1 MVNID
6 LISHAIPRSEKME
19 LKSLY
24 VCLECSNHT
33 YSNNIINR
41 NNVRLNRVP
50 ISYKMT
56 RGSEKKGLHY
66 CSGNSKHSTSLHW
79 HCPMERPA

>member
-41 NNVRLNRVP
+41 NNV
-50 ISYKMT
+50 
-56 RGSEKKGLHY
+56 
-66 CSGNSKHSTSLHW
+66 
-79 HCPMERPA
+79 